1 MSGRRPGEGDRG
13 RENEER
19 EKDQPWTPV
28 LLGPGPPLSHTTAV
42 QACSRPQ
49 TLDQQLEA
57 PGATKDGDRG
67 RGGLTRV
74 GAGGIEGDGAEGER
88 GVVPQGYRV
97 LGGERKS
104 RSGRP
109 REKGGVDGSGGS
121 CAGGTSFPLTLV
133 QRKAGVGRPGAEQF
147 TAVLLPRGKE
157 SSSPVLSS
165 RGSRSGGGYR
175 LSPSPDPHPLG

>member
-1 MSGRRPGEGDRG
+1 MSGRHPREGDRG

-28 LLGPGPPLSHTTAV
+28 LFGPGPPLSHTIPV

-67 RGGLTRV
+67 HGGLTRV
-74 GAGGIEGDGAEGER
+74 GAGGIEGDGAEGEC

-97 LGGERKS
+97 LGRERKS
-104 RSGRP
+104 RPGRP
-109 REKGGVDGSGGS
+109 
-121 CAGGTSFPLTLV
+121 
-133 QRKAGVGRPGAEQF
+133 
-147 TAVLLPRGKE
+147 
-157 SSSPVLSS
+157 
-165 RGSRSGGGYR
+165 
-175 LSPSPDPHPLG
+175 